1 MARKDAVAKMR
12 EVLMKRRT
20 ALRKALAGDISGLSK
35 VEGQSGGDVVD
46 AALDS
51 AQDEITSQLAEVESR
66 ELASIESALERMREG
81 TYGKCEACGGAI
93 PLARLQALPYAVLCI
108 HCQQEAEDHGG
119 VLPAGGNIDWKHV
132 ADSSRS
138 DREVSFSDIEMD
150 VP

>member
-12 EVLMKRRT
+12 EVLVKRRD
-20 ALRKALAGDISGLSK
+20 ALRKALAGDLSGLEK
-35 VEGQSGGDVVD
+35 IEGKSGGDVID

-66 ELASIESALERMREG
+66 ELASIELALERMRAG
-81 TYGKCEACGGAI
+81 TYGKCEACGAGI

-108 HCQQEAEDHGG
+108 RCQQEAEDHGG
-119 VLPAGGNIDWKHV
+119 MDWTR
-132 ADSSRS
+132 ADSSRR
-138 DREVSFSDIEMD
+138 DGEVSLRDLEID